1 MKNYAIWLVFSSD
14 ARFAT
19 SDYHKWLCAFQHETG
34 VESLWDFSFLDLRLL
49 EEIEVW
55 HALSAA
61 DQQHIATLFGR
72 DGSGRPRFTQ
82 QALATL
88 KALCKTRLRT
98 CSGEYQWQLIFNLTE
113 ELNKERSYLQGG
125 NAAQRQ
131 LAASM
136 HYFHVPDHIL
146 WMMKR
151 EHHTRQPYEDIR
163 LSNTE

>member
-1 MKNYAIWLVFSSD
+1 MVSGDCVCD
-14 ARFAT
+14 AGRRCSPGAARAPYT
-19 SDYHKWLCAFQHETG
+19 RTKKENTGTETPTEQHTG
-34 VESLWDFSFLDLRLL
+34 NAPGL
-49 EEIEVW
+49 EVW